1 VYFISYIN
9 NWPIDKHN
17 IGVYTPNMEN
27 ETQQPDAL
35 ALAEIEATC
44 LCLNVRK
51 MARALTHS
59 YEGFLQPGGLRITQF
74 NLLVAIALAQKV
86 PLTRLAEVLAMDRT
100 TLARNLKP
108 LESQNLATVETSTE
122 DRRVRVIAL
131 TEHGRQLL
139 TDALPRWRQAQT
151 YMTSLLGQQQSQAL
165 LADSQ
170 AVMELVPFSV

>member
-1 VYFISYIN
+1 
-9 NWPIDKHN
+9 
-17 IGVYTPNMEN
+17 MEN
-27 ETQQPDAL
+27 ETRQPDAL
-35 ALAEIEATC
+35 TLAEVEATC

-59 YEGFLQPGGLRITQF
+59 YEEFLHPSGLRVTQF
-74 NLLVAIALAQKV
+74 NLLVAIELAQKA

-108 LESQNLATVETSTE
+108 LESQNLITVETSTE

-131 TEHGRQLL
+131 TEQGRQTLN
-139 TDALPRWRQAQT
+139 DALPRWRQAQT
-151 YMTSLLGQQQSQAL
+151 HVASLLGQQQSQAL

-170 AVMELVPFSV
+170 RVMELVPFSV

>member
-1 VYFISYIN
+1 MILCIITFLLILQTLM
-9 NWPIDKHN
+9 K
-17 IGVYTPNMEN
+17 N

-35 ALAEIEATC
+35 ALAEVEATC

-59 YEGFLQPGGLRITQF
+59 YEEFLQPSGLRVTQF
-74 NLLVAIALAQKV
+74 SLLVAIALAQKV

-108 LESQNLATVETSTE
+108 LESQNLVTVDTSTE
-122 DRRVRVIAL
+122 DRRVRIIAL
-131 TEHGRQLL
+131 TEQGRQILN
-139 TDALPRWRQAQT
+139 DALPRWRQAQT
-151 YMTSLLGQQQSQAL
+151 QMTSLLGQQQSQAL

-170 AVMELVPFSV
+170 TVMERVPFTA